1 MRRLAV
7 ALFLLT
13 LAAGFWA
20 HAWLDQPLRLREAVV
35 DLRIAP
41 GTNARQVA
49 SQAAQAGVEV
59 LPLAMQVWFRLSG
72 QAHQIQAGV
81 YELRTGVTPRSLLA
95 KLVSGEQA
103 LRQVTLVEGWTFAQ
117 VRQALLR
124 SPDLKPASQ
133 GLTESALMAN
143 LGRPGSAAEG
153 RFFPD
158 TYRYAK
164 NSADLEVLAAALS
177 AMDRQ
182 LEQVWQARDEG
193 LALSNP
199 DELLTLASLV
209 EKETGLATDRGM
221 IARVFHNR
229 LLRGMP
235 LQSDPTVIYGL
246 GGAFDGNLRRPDLRR
261 DTAWNTYTR
270 AGLPVTP
277 IAMPGRAALLAAAQ
291 PASGSALYFV
301 SRGDGSSEFSET
313 LEAHNRAVNRFQR
326 RQ

>member
-7 ALFLLT
+7 AFFLFA

-20 HAWLDQPLRLREAVV
+20 YAWLDQPLRLREAVV
-35 DLRIAP
+35 DLTIAP
-41 GTNARQVA
+41 GTTPRQVA

-59 LPLAMQVWFRLSG
+59 WPLALHVWFRLSG
-72 QAHQIQAGV
+72 QSRRIQAGS
-81 YELRTGVTPRSLLA
+81 YELQAGLTPRRLLA
-95 KLVSGEQA
+95 KLVNGEQA
-103 LRQVTLVEGWTFAQ
+103 LRQVTLVEGWTFLQ

-133 GLTESALMAN
+133 GLTESALMAS
-143 LGRPGSAAEG
+143 LGRPGLAAEG
-153 RFFPD
+153 RFFPN

-164 NSADLEVLAAALS
+164 GSADHEVLAAAMA

-182 LEQVWQARDEG
+182 LEQAWQARDVSLMLRSPE
-193 LALSNP
+193 
-199 DELLTLASLV
+199 ELLTLASMV
-209 EKETGLATDRGM
+209 EKETGLAADRGM

-229 LLRGMP
+229 LRQGMP

-246 GGAFDGNLRRPDLRR
+246 GDAFDGDLRRRDLRR

-277 IAMPGRAALLAAAQ
+277 IAMPGRAALMAAAQ

-301 SRGDGSSEFSET
+301 ARGDGASVFSDT

>member
-7 ALFLLT
+7 AFLLST

-20 HAWLDQPLRLREAVV
+20 NAWLDQPLRLRQAVV
-35 DLRIAP
+35 DLTIAP
-41 GTNARQVA
+41 GTTSRQVA
-49 SQAAQAGVEV
+49 SQAAQAGVDV
-59 LPLAMQVWFRLSG
+59 WPLALHVWFRLSG
-72 QAHQIQAGV
+72 QSRRIQAGS
-81 YELRTGVTPRSLLA
+81 YELQAGLTPRSLLA
-95 KLVSGEQA
+95 KLVNGEQA

-117 VRQALLR
+117 VREALAR
-124 SPDLKPASQ
+124 APELKPASQ
-133 GLTESALMAN
+133 GLTASDLMAS
-143 LGRPGSAAEG
+143 LGRPGLAAEG

-164 NSADLEVLAAALS
+164 GSADHEVLAAALS

-182 LEQVWQARDEG
+182 LEQAWQARDAT
-193 LALSNP
+193 LVLRSP
-199 DELLTLASLV
+199 DELLILASMV
-209 EKETGLATDRGM
+209 EKETGLAADRGM

-229 LLRGMP
+229 LRQGMP

-246 GGAFDGNLRRPDLRR
+246 GEAFDGDLRRRDLRR

-277 IAMPGRAALLAAAQ
+277 IAMPGRAALMAAAQ

-301 SRGDGSSEFSET
+301 ARGDGASVFSDT